1 MPPDVNASGVDF
13 TPVGDRILFGLSA
26 VRNLGEGAIRQLL
39 LARDGEG
46 PFRSLADL
54 CDRLPSQQMNRRA
67 LESLIHCGA
76 LDGLE
81 PCANRAQLMAD
92 LDLVVDWAASR
103 AKDRASGQGNLFDLI
118 AAPAAT
124 AGEQPTAPKAAAV
137 ADYPP
142 TEKLRLEKELLG
154 FYISDHPLR
163 QLAAQVKLLAPICL
177 ANLEEQADKARV
189 SAVVMV
195 PELRQVNTRKGDRMA
210 VLLLEDLT
218 GSCEAVV
225 FPKTYARLA
234 DHLMVDARLVVWAS
248 VDRRDDRVQ
257 LIVEDCRA
265 VDDLQLVM
273 VELDSEQAGDIAIQH
288 RLRECLQRHRP
299 GQEEAGVRVP
309 VVALVRQAAESRYV
323 CLGAQFCV
331 ADAAATVRTLESA
344 AFRAWSRSP
353 LRAA

>member
-1 MPPDVNASGVDF
+1 
-13 TPVGDRILFGLSA
+13 
-26 VRNLGEGAIRQLL
+26 
-39 LARDGEG
+39 
-46 PFRSLADL
+46 
-54 CDRLPSQQMNRRA
+54 
-67 LESLIHCGA
+67 
-76 LDGLE
+76 
-81 PCANRAQLMAD
+81 
-92 LDLVVDWAASR
+92 
-103 AKDRASGQGNLFDLI
+103 
-118 AAPAAT
+118 
-124 AGEQPTAPKAAAV
+124 V

-163 QLAAQVKLLAPICL
+163 QLAAQVKLLAPISL
-177 ANLEEQADKARV
+177 AHLEEQADKARV

-210 VLLLEDLT
+210 VLQLEDLT

-299 GQEEAGVRVP
+299 GQEEVGVRVP

-331 ADAAATVRTLESA
+331 ADAAATVRTLETA

>member
-1 MPPDVNASGVDF
+1 
-13 TPVGDRILFGLSA
+13 
-26 VRNLGEGAIRQLL
+26 
-39 LARDGEG
+39 
-46 PFRSLADL
+46 
-54 CDRLPSQQMNRRA
+54 
-67 LESLIHCGA
+67 
-76 LDGLE
+76 
-81 PCANRAQLMAD
+81 
-92 LDLVVDWAASR
+92 
-103 AKDRASGQGNLFDLI
+103 
-118 AAPAAT
+118 
-124 AGEQPTAPKAAAV
+124 
-137 ADYPP
+137 
-142 TEKLRLEKELLG
+142 
-154 FYISDHPLR
+154 
-163 QLAAQVKLLAPICL
+163 
-177 ANLEEQADKARV
+177 
-189 SAVVMV
+189 
-195 PELRQVNTRKGDRMA
+195 MA
-210 VLLLEDLT
+210 VLQLEDLT

-344 AFRAWSRSP
+344 AFRAWLRSP

>member
-1 MPPDVNASGVDF
+1 
-13 TPVGDRILFGLSA
+13 
-26 VRNLGEGAIRQLL
+26 
-39 LARDGEG
+39 
-46 PFRSLADL
+46 
-54 CDRLPSQQMNRRA
+54 
-67 LESLIHCGA
+67 
-76 LDGLE
+76 
-81 PCANRAQLMAD
+81 
-92 LDLVVDWAASR
+92 
-103 AKDRASGQGNLFDLI
+103 
-118 AAPAAT
+118 
-124 AGEQPTAPKAAAV
+124 V

-163 QLAAQVKLLAPICL
+163 QLAAQVKLLAPISL

-195 PELRQVNTRKGDRMA
+195 PELRQVTTRKGDRMA
-210 VLLLEDLT
+210 VLQLEDLT

-257 LIVEDCRA
+257 LIVDDCRA

-299 GQEEAGVRVP
+299 GQEEVGVRVP
-309 VVALVRQAAESRYV
+309 VVALVRQAAEARYV

-331 ADAAATVRTLESA
+331 ADADATVRTLESA
-344 AFRAWSRSP
+344 AFKAWSRSP
-353 LRAA
+353 LRVA